1 MGKKRKIFLLIGPK
15 GSGKTFI
22 GSIFKKRFN
31 IDFIRVEDW
40 FLDLKIGA
48 ADISDDKYVRQ
59 SFQIIEKGIREAVHE
74 RDSLVFESTGLT
86 VHFDNMLLSLKSDFT
101 VVTIKIN
108 TDIDLCLK
116 RVQER
121 DQSIHINISDEQV
134 EKINSMAALKH
145 HDTDYAIENSNKSIY
160 DLKEEIG
167 KIIESSTFNS

>member
-1 MGKKRKIFLLIGPK
+1 MNLKHIYVLIGPK
-15 GSGKTFI
+15 GSGKSFI
-22 GSIFKKRFN
+22 GTIFQKQFN
-31 IDFIRVEDW
+31 IDLIRVEDW

-86 VHFDNMLLSLKSDFT
+86 EHFDNMLLRLKSDYS
-101 VVTIKIN
+101 VITIKIN
-108 TDIDLCLK
+108 TDIELCLK

-134 EKINSMAALKH
+134 EKINSITALKH
-145 HDTDYAIENSNKSIY
+145 HNTDFTIENSDKSVD
-160 DLKEEIG
+160 DLIEEIK
-167 KIIESSTFNS
+167 KIIESSASNS